1 MLFRVIFFTLI
12 INFQAVADDIKKENY
27 DVMYR
32 NSLGL
37 HRVEG
42 KKINAH
48 RYQYNLDT
56 DRQLTLTTLEW
67 NPYIGEQICRQ
78 GWVLQV
84 TIALLHSIGYG
95 ATVTFYPWG
104 RAIAVAEYGKADI
117 LFPEYYIE
125 PSAPSDVFP
134 GTLRLD
140 HLILSDV
147 FGRAPIA
154 FIKLKGYDTS
164 HYVDLM
170 SLVNER
176 IGVVRG
182 YQNTPEFDRL
192 MDAGSFDVVQAKD
205 DLSNL
210 NLLLYNRVNL
220 IVGDPSVIDAAI
232 KNSSMSAIEKK
243 RTLEQIQVVE
253 PILKMNGLFFAMSKN
268 GQYAKT
274 LPIELNQAIRTF
286 KEQGI
291 FEDIRYTS
299 HHNCENVV
307 VE

>member
-1 MLFRVIFFTLI
+1 M
-12 INFQAVADDIKKENY
+12 NFQAVADYVKKENY

-32 NSLGL
+32 NSLGM

-48 RYQYNLDT
+48 SYRYNFDAGK
-56 DRQLTLTTLEW
+56 QLALNTLEW
-67 NPYIGEQICRQ
+67 NPYIGEKICRQ
-78 GWVLQV
+78 GWVLQA

-104 RAIAVAEYGKADI
+104 RAIAVAEYGNADI
-117 LFPEYYIE
+117 LFPEYFIE
-125 PSAPSDVFP
+125 PSAPSDVVP

-140 HLILSDV
+140 HLILSDI

-154 FIKLKGYDTS
+154 FIKRKGYDTS
-164 HYVDLM
+164 HYVDLK

-192 MDAGSFDVVQAKD
+192 MDAGSFLVVQAKD

-210 NLLLYNRVNL
+210 NLLLFNRVNL
-220 IVGDPSVIDAAI
+220 IVGDPNVIDAAI
-232 KNSSMSAIEKK
+232 KNASMPEIEKK
-243 RTLEQIQVVE
+243 RILGEIQVVE

-274 LPIELNQAIRTF
+274 LPIELNQAISSF

-291 FEDIRYTS
+291 FEDIKYTS
-299 HHNCENVV
+299 HNDCESVV